1 MAENV
6 NIVIKAFDKFEGVFA
21 GARKGLA
28 KIGMAAEKVKKRFP
42 ALTKAIGGMATLAK
56 KAFKAV
62 AIVVTAVA
70 TAMTALT
77 ISSLRSGDQLA
88 KTADK
93 IGMTTEALAG
103 LRHAAELTGV
113 SAGTMDMAMQRLTR
127 RVSEAA
133 NGTGEAVGA
142 LHELGINASELEQL
156 PLDEQMNVIADSMA
170 KVKSQSDKVRLAMKL
185 FDSEGVALV
194 NTLAGGSEGLA
205 KMAAEANVLGLA
217 LSRAD
222 TAQIEAANDSI
233 TRAKAVFTGLGN
245 QLAVAFAPI
254 IETVANLF
262 RQSAVDSAEF
272 GNVGQRVAD
281 GLVTAFAKVQ
291 GALHSMSIFAKQ
303 VHLVFYQ
310 LAVFIGKEL
319 VDSVRPFIELYD
331 ILAEKIGKPVIGNGI
346 KGFFDEAMLGVKEL
360 QSEIELMRQSNPAEG
375 ILAAYE
381 EIKLASRETA
391 EVVAANS
398 PAVILAAQGAEVI
411 KQESFQDKIKKKAVI
426 DLAKFNALTQVEQ
439 TQQMVGELG
448 KQFSASSNHSKK
460 LFAVNKAFQIGQAIM
475 NTYAGAS
482 KALAAYPPPINFLMA
497 AGVVT
502 AGLAQVA
509 QIRSQSFEGGGF
521 TGGGSRTGGVDG
533 KGGFPAILH
542 PNETVID
549 HTKNNNGSSS
559 NQNGNGSSVIVN
571 QTINVT
577 TGIQSTVRAEIVQL
591 MPQIA
596 QAAKG
601 AVADARLRGGNF
613 SKAMVGA

>member
-6 NIVIKAFDKFEGVFA
+6 NIVIKAFDKTEAAFA
-21 GARKGLA
+21 GIRNGFA
-28 KIGMAAEKVKKRFP
+28 KIGKAADKVKKRFP
-42 ALTKAIGGMATLAK
+42 ALTKVVGAFATVAKAAI
-56 KAFKAV
+56 KAV
-62 AIVVTAVA
+62 VVAFTAA
-70 TAMTALT
+70 AAAMTALT
-77 ISSLRSGDQLA
+77 ISSLKSGDQLA

-93 IGMTTEALAG
+93 IGVTTEALAG

-142 LHELGINASELEQL
+142 LHELGINAAELEQL
-156 PLDEQMNVIADSMA
+156 PLDQQMSVIADSMA
-170 KVKSQSDKVRLAMKL
+170 KVKNQSDKVRLAMKL

-205 KMAAEANVLGLA
+205 KMAEEANILGLA
-217 LSRAD
+217 MSRTD

-233 TRAKAVFTGLGN
+233 LRAKSVFTGLGN

-254 IETVANLF
+254 IEMVANLF

-281 GLVTAFAKVQ
+281 ALVTAFAKVQ

-303 VHLVFYQ
+303 TKLVFYQ

-319 VDSVRPFIELYD
+319 VDAIRPFIGIYD
-331 ILAEKIGKPVIGNGI
+331 AIADKLGKPIIGDGI
-346 KGFFDEAMLGVKEL
+346 TAFFNEASAGVQEL
-360 QSEIELMRQSNPAEG
+360 KNEIQLMQEMNPAEG

-381 EIKLASRETA
+381 EIKIASRETA
-391 EVVAANS
+391 AVVAANS
-398 PAVILAAQGAEVI
+398 PAAILAAEGDKVAKKETF
-411 KQESFQDKIKKKAVI
+411 QEKVRRKAAI
-426 DLAKFNALTQVEQ
+426 DLAKFNALTETEK
-439 TQQMVGELG
+439 TQQVVGELG
-448 KQFSASSNHSKK
+448 KQFAASASHSKK

-482 KALAAYPPPINFLMA
+482 KALAAYPPPLNFLMA

-521 TGGGSRTGGVDG
+521 TGDGARSGGVDG

-542 PNETVID
+542 PNETVVD
-549 HTKNNNGSSS
+549 HTKGQGMSPSVNIVIQANDTRGFDQLLQSRRGQIIGMINQAMNN
-559 NQNGNGSSVIVN
+559 
-571 QTINVT
+571 
-577 TGIQSTVRAEIVQL
+577 
-591 MPQIA
+591 
-596 QAAKG
+596 KG
-601 AVADARLRGGNF
+601 ASSIV
-613 SKAMVGA
+613 

>member
-1 MAENV
+1 MAENL
-6 NIVIKAFDKFEGVFA
+6 NIIIKAFDKTEAVFSGIRAQFEKL
-21 GARKGLA
+21 GAASDKL
-28 KIGMAAEKVKKRFP
+28 KKRFP
-42 ALTKAIGGMATLAK
+42 AITKAVGFVVGALK
-56 KAFKAV
+56 KAIKAMAALAV
-62 AIVVTAVA
+62 AGLA
-70 TAMTALT
+70 AMSALT
-77 ISSLRSGDQLA
+77 VSSFKSGDQLA

-93 IGMTTEALAG
+93 IGITTEALAG

-142 LHELGINASELEQL
+142 LHELGINAAELEQL
-156 PLDEQMNVIADSMA
+156 PLDQQMNVIADSMA
-170 KVKSQSDKVRLAMKL
+170 KVESQSDKVRLAMKL

-194 NTLAGGSEGLA
+194 NTLSGGSEGLA
-205 KMAAEANVLGLA
+205 RMAEEANILGLA
-217 LSRAD
+217 MSRAD

-233 TRAKAVFTGLGN
+233 TRAKGVFTGLGN

-272 GNVGQRVAD
+272 GNIGQRVAD
-281 GLVTAFAKVQ
+281 ALVAAFAKVQ

-303 VHLVFYQ
+303 VKLVFYQ

-319 VDSVRPFIELYD
+319 VDAIRPFIGIYD
-331 ILAEKIGKPVIGNGI
+331 AMAEKLGKPIIGDGI
-346 KGFFDEAMLGVKEL
+346 KAFFDDANAGIQEL
-360 QSEIELMRQSNPAEG
+360 KTEIEIMRTMNPAEG

-398 PAVILAAQGAEVI
+398 PAAVLAAEGEKIV
-411 KQESFQDKIKKKAVI
+411 KQESFQDKIKRKSAI
-426 DLAKFNALTQVEQ
+426 DLAKFETLTATEK
-439 TQQMVGELG
+439 TQHVVGELG
-448 KQFSASSNHSKK
+448 KQFAASSSHSKK
-460 LFAVNKAFQIGQAIM
+460 LFAANKAFQIGQAIM
-475 NTYAGAS
+475 NTYSGAS
-482 KALAAYPPPINFLMA
+482 KALSAYPPPVNFMMA

-509 QIRSQSFEGGGF
+509 QIRSQSFDGGGF
-521 TGGGSRTGGVDG
+521 TGSGSRAGGVDG

-549 HTKNNNGSSS
+549 HTKGQGIAPSVNITIQANDTKGFDQLLQSRRGQIIGMINQAMNN
-559 NQNGNGSSVIVN
+559 
-571 QTINVT
+571 
-577 TGIQSTVRAEIVQL
+577 
-591 MPQIA
+591 
-596 QAAKG
+596 KG
-601 AVADARLRGGNF
+601 ASSLV
-613 SKAMVGA
+613 

>member
-6 NIVIKAFDKFEGVFA
+6 NIVIKAFDKTEAAFA
-21 GARKGLA
+21 GIRNGFA
-28 KIGMAAEKVKKRFP
+28 KIGQAADKVKKRFP
-42 ALTKAIGGMATLAK
+42 TLTKVVGAFATVAKAAI
-56 KAFKAV
+56 KAV
-62 AIVVTAVA
+62 VVAFTAA
-70 TAMTALT
+70 AAAMTALT
-77 ISSLRSGDQLA
+77 ISSFKSGDQLA

-93 IGMTTEALAG
+93 IGVTTEALAG

-142 LHELGINASELEQL
+142 LHELGINAAELEQL
-156 PLDEQMNVIADSMA
+156 PLDKQMSVIADSMA
-170 KVKSQSDKVRLAMKL
+170 KVENQSDKVRLAMKL

-205 KMAAEANVLGLA
+205 KMAEEANILGLA
-217 LSRAD
+217 MSRAD

-233 TRAKAVFTGLGN
+233 LRAKSVFTGLGN

-254 IETVANLF
+254 IEMVANLF

-281 GLVTAFAKVQ
+281 ALVTAFAKVQ

-303 VHLVFYQ
+303 AKLVFYQ

-319 VDSVRPFIELYD
+319 VDAIRPFIGLYD
-331 ILAEKIGKPVIGNGI
+331 AIANKLGQPIIGDGI
-346 KGFFDEAMLGVKEL
+346 TAFFNEASAGVQEL
-360 QSEIELMRQSNPAEG
+360 KNEIQLMQEMNPAEG

-381 EIKLASRETA
+381 EIKIASRETA
-391 EVVAANS
+391 EIVAANS
-398 PAVILAAQGAEVI
+398 PAAILAAEGDKVAKKETF
-411 KQESFQDKIKKKAVI
+411 QEKVRRKAAI
-426 DLAKFNALTQVEQ
+426 DLAKFNALTETEK
-439 TQQMVGELG
+439 TQQVVGELG
-448 KQFSASSNHSKK
+448 KQFAASASHSKK

-482 KALAAYPPPINFLMA
+482 KALAAYPPPLNFLMA

-521 TGGGSRTGGVDG
+521 TGDGARSGGVDG

-542 PNETVID
+542 PNETVVD
-549 HTKNNNGSSS
+549 HTKGQGMSPSVNIVIQANDTRGFDQLLQSRRGQIIGMINQAMNN
-559 NQNGNGSSVIVN
+559 
-571 QTINVT
+571 
-577 TGIQSTVRAEIVQL
+577 
-591 MPQIA
+591 
-596 QAAKG
+596 KG
-601 AVADARLRGGNF
+601 ASSIV
-613 SKAMVGA
+613 

>member
-281 GLVTAFAKVQ
+281 ALVTAFAKVQ
-291 GALHSMSIFAKQ
+291 GALHAMSILTKQ
-303 VHLVFYQ
+303 DQVSFY
-310 LAVFIGKEL
+310 ATCCFCWKRIN
-319 VDSVRPFIELYD
+319 R
-331 ILAEKIGKPVIGNGI
+331 
-346 KGFFDEAMLGVKEL
+346 
-360 QSEIELMRQSNPAEG
+360 
-375 ILAAYE
+375 
-381 EIKLASRETA
+381 
-391 EVVAANS
+391 
-398 PAVILAAQGAEVI
+398 
-411 KQESFQDKIKKKAVI
+411 
-426 DLAKFNALTQVEQ
+426 FN
-439 TQQMVGELG
+439 
-448 KQFSASSNHSKK
+448 
-460 LFAVNKAFQIGQAIM
+460 
-475 NTYAGAS
+475 
-482 KALAAYPPPINFLMA
+482 
-497 AGVVT
+497 
-502 AGLAQVA
+502 
-509 QIRSQSFEGGGF
+509 
-521 TGGGSRTGGVDG
+521 
-533 KGGFPAILH
+533 
-542 PNETVID
+542 
-549 HTKNNNGSSS
+549 
-559 NQNGNGSSVIVN
+559 SSVYFVI
-571 QTINVT
+571 
-577 TGIQSTVRAEIVQL
+577 
-591 MPQIA
+591 
-596 QAAKG
+596 
-601 AVADARLRGGNF
+601 
-613 SKAMVGA
+613 

>member
-6 NIVIKAFDKFEGVFA
+6 NIVIKAFDKTEAAFA
-21 GARKGLA
+21 GIRNGFA
-28 KIGMAAEKVKKRFP
+28 KIGQAADKVKKRFP
-42 ALTKAIGGMATLAK
+42 TLTKVVGAFATVAKAAI
-56 KAFKAV
+56 KAV
-62 AIVVTAVA
+62 VVAFTAA
-70 TAMTALT
+70 AAAMTALT
-77 ISSLRSGDQLA
+77 ISSFKSGDQLA

-93 IGMTTEALAG
+93 IGVTTEALAG

-142 LHELGINASELEQL
+142 LHELGINAAELEQL
-156 PLDEQMNVIADSMA
+156 PLDKQMSVIADSMA
-170 KVKSQSDKVRLAMKL
+170 KVKNQSDKVRLAMKL

-205 KMAAEANVLGLA
+205 KMAEEANILGLA
-217 LSRAD
+217 MSRAD

-233 TRAKAVFTGLGN
+233 LRAKSVFTGLGN

-254 IETVANLF
+254 IEMVANLF

-281 GLVTAFAKVQ
+281 ALVTAFAKVQ

-303 VHLVFYQ
+303 AKLVFYQ

-319 VDSVRPFIELYD
+319 VDAIRPFIGLYD
-331 ILAEKIGKPVIGNGI
+331 AIANKLGQPIIGDGI
-346 KGFFDEAMLGVKEL
+346 TAFFNEASAGVQEL
-360 QSEIELMRQSNPAEG
+360 KNEIQLMQEMNPAEG

-381 EIKLASRETA
+381 EIKIASRETA
-391 EVVAANS
+391 EIVAANS
-398 PAVILAAQGAEVI
+398 PAAILAAEGDKVAKKETF
-411 KQESFQDKIKKKAVI
+411 QEKVRRKAAI
-426 DLAKFNALTQVEQ
+426 DLAKFNALTETEK
-439 TQQMVGELG
+439 TQQVVGELG
-448 KQFSASSNHSKK
+448 KQFAASSSHSKK

-482 KALAAYPPPINFLMA
+482 KALAAYPPPLNFLMA

-521 TGGGSRTGGVDG
+521 TGDGARSGGVDG

-542 PNETVID
+542 PNETVVD
-549 HTKNNNGSSS
+549 HTKGQGMSPSVNIVIQANDTRGFDQLLQSRRGQIIGMINQAMNN
-559 NQNGNGSSVIVN
+559 
-571 QTINVT
+571 
-577 TGIQSTVRAEIVQL
+577 
-591 MPQIA
+591 
-596 QAAKG
+596 KG
-601 AVADARLRGGNF
+601 ASSIV
-613 SKAMVGA
+613 

>member
-28 KIGMAAEKVKKRFP
+28 KIGIAAEKVKKRFP

-281 GLVTAFAKVQ
+281 ALVTAFAKVQ
-291 GALHSMSIFAKQ
+291 GALHAMSILTKQ
-303 VHLVFYQ
+303 TKLVFMQ
-310 LAVFIGKEL
+310 LAVFVGKEL
-319 VDSVRPFIELYD
+319 IDSIRPFISLYD
-331 ILAEKIGKPVIGNGI
+331 IVAEKMGKPIIGEGI
-346 KGFFDEAMLGVKEL
+346 TGFFDDAVSSINEL
-360 QSEIELMRQSNPAEG
+360 KTEIETMQTLNPAEG

-381 EIKLASRETA
+381 QIKIASRETA

-398 PAVILAAQGAEVI
+398 PAVILAAEGAKMV
-411 KQESFQDKIKKKAVI
+411 KQESFQDKVKKKAAI
-426 DLAKFNALTQVEQ
+426 DLAKFTALTETEK
-439 TQQMVGELG
+439 TQQITGQLS
-448 KQFSASSNHSKK
+448 KQFAASAGHSKK
-460 LFAVNKAFQIGQAIM
+460 MFAMQKAMAIGEAIM

-482 KALAAYPPPINFLMA
+482 KALASFPVPLNYVMA
-497 AGVVT
+497 AGVVA
-502 AGLAQVA
+502 AGMGQVA
-509 QIRSQSFEGGGF
+509 QIRSQSFDGGGF
-521 TGGGSRTGGVDG
+521 TGNGSRSGGVDG

-542 PNETVID
+542 PNETVVD
-549 HTKNNNGSSS
+549 HTKG
-559 NQNGNGSSVIVN
+559 QGMGGAV
-571 QTINVT
+571 TINIMANDT
-577 TGIQSTVRAEIVQL
+577 RGFDQLLQSRRG
-591 MPQIA
+591 QIIGMIN
-596 QAAKG
+596 QAMNNKG
-601 AVADARLRGGNF
+601 AASLT
-613 SKAMVGA
+613 

>member
-62 AIVVTAVA
+62 VIVVTAVA

-77 ISSLRSGDQLA
+77 VSSLRSGDQLA

-331 ILAEKIGKPVIGNGI
+331 ILAKKIGKPLIGDGI
-346 KGFFDEAMLGVKEL
+346 KSFFDEAMLGVKEL

-398 PAVILAAQGAEVI
+398 PAVILAAEGAKVI
-411 KQESFQDKIKKKAVI
+411 KQESFQDKIKKKAAI

-439 TQQMVGELG
+439 TQQIVGELG
-448 KQFSASSNHSKK
+448 KQFSASSRHSKK

-549 HTKNNNGSSS
+549 HTKNNNGLSS

-613 SKAMVGA
+613 SKAMGGA

>member
-6 NIVIKAFDKFEGVFA
+6 NIIIKAFDKTEAAFA
-21 GARKGLA
+21 GIRNGFA
-28 KIGMAAEKVKKRFP
+28 KIGKAADKVKKRFP
-42 ALTKAIGGMATLAK
+42 TITKAISGLATVAK
-56 KAFKAV
+56 KAFQAAV
-62 AIVVTAVA
+62 VVITAAA

-77 ISSLRSGDQLA
+77 VSSLRSGDQLA

-93 IGMTTEALAG
+93 IGITTEALAG

-156 PLDEQMNVIADSMA
+156 PLDQQMNVIADSMA

-205 KMAAEANVLGLA
+205 RMAEEANILGLA
-217 LSRAD
+217 MSRAD

-233 TRAKAVFTGLGN
+233 TRAKGVFTGLGN
-245 QLAVAFAPI
+245 QLALAFAPI
-254 IETVANLF
+254 IETIANLF
-262 RQSAVDSAEF
+262 RKSAVDSAEF
-272 GNVGQRVAD
+272 GNIGQRVAD
-281 GLVTAFAKVQ
+281 ALVTAFAKVQ
-291 GALHSMSIFAKQ
+291 GALHSMSIFVKQ
-303 VHLVFYQ
+303 TKLVFYQ
-310 LAVFIGKEL
+310 LAVFIGKDL
-319 VDSVRPFIELYD
+319 VDAIRPFIGLYD
-331 ILAEKIGKPVIGNGI
+331 AIAEKLGKPVIGDGI
-346 KGFFDEAMLGVKEL
+346 NQFFKDAYLGIQEL
-360 QSEIELMRQSNPAEG
+360 KTEIETMRTMNPAEG

-391 EVVAANS
+391 EIVAANS
-398 PAVILAAQGAEVI
+398 PAAVLAAEGEKAV
-411 KQESFQDKIKKKAVI
+411 KQETFQDKIKRKAAI
-426 DLAKFNALTQVEQ
+426 DLAKFEALTATEK
-439 TQQMVGELG
+439 TQQVVGELG
-448 KQFSASSNHSKK
+448 KQFAASSAHSKK

-475 NTYAGAS
+475 NTYSGAS
-482 KALAAYPPPINFLMA
+482 KALSAYPPPVNFMMA

-509 QIRSQSFEGGGF
+509 QIRSQSFDGGGF
-521 TGGGSRTGGVDG
+521 TGSGSRSGGVDG

-549 HTKNNNGSSS
+549 HSKGQGVAPAVNITIQANDTKGFDQLLQSRRGQIIGMINQAMNN
-559 NQNGNGSSVIVN
+559 
-571 QTINVT
+571 
-577 TGIQSTVRAEIVQL
+577 
-591 MPQIA
+591 
-596 QAAKG
+596 KG
-601 AVADARLRGGNF
+601 AASLV
-613 SKAMVGA
+613 